1 MQYGPRKPKGG
12 NLTEAVNQ
20 DVPPEFVTPTHSED
34 VSIAQEN
41 HDGYEDAHSLDQTRR
56 DDDDKA
62 MNFKAIRES
71 NARLQQEIERERQ
84 EKQAYLER
92 LARLE
97 DAMQSRSTPP
107 TQEEID
113 ELADIAKDDWTTREA
128 AEKLAERIAEKKYRQ
143 FREEDEKKR
152 LEMERKRQLQEL
164 PNKIK
169 SEHPD
174 FDNVV
179 TKENV
184 EYLKANKPHIAASLA
199 ATQDP
204 YAQAKAAYDAIKA
217 FCPNAQVYEEQQRME
232 KNASKPGSLE
242 AAKGTSPLAEA
253 KMFERGLTPELK
265 KKLQQE
271 MIAATRGC

>member
-1 MQYGPRKPKGG
+1 M
-12 NLTEAVNQ
+12 TDEVNH
-20 DVPPEFVTPTHSED
+20 DVPQELVSPSQSEE
-34 VSIAQEN
+34 VSYAHEN
-41 HDGYEDAHSLDQTRR
+41 NNGYEDPSSSSTASTSE
-56 DDDDKA
+56 DDKS

-97 DAMQSRSTPP
+97 QAMEARSTPP

-113 ELADIAKDDWTTREA
+113 ELEDIAKDDWTTREA

-143 FREEDEKKR
+143 FREEDEKRR
-152 LEMERKRQLQEL
+152 LELERQRQMQEL
-164 PNKIK
+164 PVRIK

-174 FDNVV
+174 FDAVV

-199 ATQDP
+199 ATTDP

-217 FCPNAQVYEEQQRME
+217 FCPSAKVLEEQQRME
-232 KNASKPGSLE
+232 RNASKPGSLE

-265 KKLQQE
+265 RKLQEE
-271 MIAATRGC
+271 MIAATRGS